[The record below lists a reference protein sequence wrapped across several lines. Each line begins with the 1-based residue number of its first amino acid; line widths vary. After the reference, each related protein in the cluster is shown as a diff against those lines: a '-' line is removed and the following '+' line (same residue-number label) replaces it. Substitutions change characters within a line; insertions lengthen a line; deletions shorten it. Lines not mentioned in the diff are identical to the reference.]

1 MMHSLHRQADEAGNM
16 NAIRLTVQCFLS
28 NGFLWWTS
36 ELWSLMTCWGKWN
49 ATWHF
54 IFTLFCWCLSAVETL
69 IEQLHEAWDV
79 QSCLFALKLVVQ
91 RKELSR
97 LLGLR
102 SAHFYVTAQSL
113 TWEPELIVP
122 LKSMLMLGLYQ
133 HISEP
138 SQKRLSKAFI
148 QWSVIIGV
156 FSVLGA
162 LSKCSR
168 RGPPRWMLRS
178 ILG

>member
-1 MMHSLHRQADEAGNM
+1 
-16 NAIRLTVQCFLS
+16 
-28 NGFLWWTS
+28 
-36 ELWSLMTCWGKWN
+36 MTCWGKWN
-49 ATWHF
+49 AMWHF

-79 QSCLFALKLVVQ
+79 QSCLLVLKLVVQ

-133 HISEP
+133 HVSEP

-148 QWSVIIGV
+148 QWSVIIGM

-168 RGPPRWMLRS
+168 GGPLGGCCDRFWGRDGYRLHFIDTDT
-178 ILG
+178 ILINTVIHTTLYNLVQK